1 MAYYFKIG
9 LLILNEDKTKFLVC
23 EKDKHDVTDSYIMP
37 GGQMNETTVEEC
49 LRNEIKEE
57 LGCKVDFKTLKYI
70 DEFSDSAAGQP
81 EREIAMMLYQADII
95 GEPKPSSEIKYIH
108 WIGKEGAANDRVSP
122 IVRNKIIPALVEQG
136 ILK

>member
-9 LLILNEDKTKFLVC
+9 LLILSKDKTKFLVC
-23 EKDKHDVTDSYIMP
+23 EKDKHNVTDDYIMP

-57 LGCKVDFKTLKYI
+57 LDCAVDFKTLTFI
-70 DEFSDSAAGQP
+70 DEFTDAAAGQP
-81 EREIAMMLYQADII
+81 EREVTIELYQADII
-95 GEPKPSSEIKYIH
+95 GTPKPSSEIKYIH
-108 WIGKEGAANDRVSP
+108 WIGREDAANDRVSP
-122 IVRNKIIPALVEQG
+122 IVRNKIIPGLVERG